1 MITKYNSAR
10 TTHPVD
16 GVVRKI
22 LANSPNLM
30 LVEHTL
36 EKGAVLPDHK
46 HPHEQ
51 LVYLLSGEIQLDI
64 NGESI
69 VMSVGDSLVIPPNI
83 NHNVLTLKKAVAL
96 DIFTPRRDDYYT

>member
-1 MITKYNSAR
+1 VVTKYSTAR

-16 GVVRKI
+16 GVIRKI

-30 LVEHTL
+30 LTEHTL

-51 LVYLLSGEIQLDI
+51 LVYLLSGEIQLEL
-64 NGESI
+64 NGELI
-69 VMSVGDSLVIPPNI
+69 VMSAGDSLVIPPSI
-83 NHNVLTLKKAVAL
+83 HHRVVTLKKAVAL
-96 DIFTPRRDDYYT
+96 DIFTPRRDDF

>member
-1 MITKYNSAR
+1 VVTKYSTAR
-10 TTHPVD
+10 TTHPIS

-51 LVYLLSGEIQLDI
+51 LVYLLSGEIQLEL
-64 NGESI
+64 NGDSI
-69 VMSVGDSLVIPPNI
+69 VMSAGDSLLIPPNI
-83 NHNVLTLKKAVAL
+83 NHKVETFKKSVAL
-96 DIFTPRRDDYYT
+96 DIFTPRREDF